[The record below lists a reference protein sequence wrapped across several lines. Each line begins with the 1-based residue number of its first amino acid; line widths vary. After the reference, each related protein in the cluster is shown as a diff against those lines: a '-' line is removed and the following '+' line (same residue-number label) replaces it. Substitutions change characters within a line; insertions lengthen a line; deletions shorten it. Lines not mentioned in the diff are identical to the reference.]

1 MVRSITTP
9 WELGYTDR
17 IIKLYLFSWTAFVT
31 LCIGL
36 LSLGITVYEESI
48 VMNGSEF
55 LSSVHTWHLRLSSS
69 TECCSFSLSP
79 IQLAL
84 SSLSLCSGRYSSLL
98 RPSPLPLALAQAE
111 SASWAGWSLRG
122 FWNFFWTTSATI
134 SIRTQKMEYSIFG
147 LPNPDFSGIWE
158 VNKQIA
164 KSWFG

>member
-1 MVRSITTP
+1 M
-9 WELGYTDR
+9 
-17 IIKLYLFSWTAFVT
+17 T

-122 FWNFFWTTSATI
+122 FWNFLWTTSATI
-134 SIRTQKMEYSIFG
+134 RPQKMEYYIWVAESGLFGNLDSEQTNHQKLIRPNKTALLYYKSIRC
-147 LPNPDFSGIWE
+147 
-158 VNKQIA
+158 K
-164 KSWFG
+164 